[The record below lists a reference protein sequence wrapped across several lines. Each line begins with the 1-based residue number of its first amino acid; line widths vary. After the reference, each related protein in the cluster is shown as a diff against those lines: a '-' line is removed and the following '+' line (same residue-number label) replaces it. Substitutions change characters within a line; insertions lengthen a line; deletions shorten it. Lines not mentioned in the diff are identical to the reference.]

1 MRLNLLAFA
10 LAGVLLQPSAPT
22 EIRLIVKGDDM
33 GAAHGINVGTIKAF
47 RDGILRTTNV
57 IVAGPWFLEAA
68 KMLREN
74 PDLDVGVHLA
84 LTSEW
89 DIRQV
94 AATHLRG
101 VDCRRRRLLFPGGRA
116 AAGYPPKT
124 SLKEAPW
131 KLDEIEREL
140 RAQLDAAKKHLPQAT
155 YTWYHMG
162 FTSLDPSVRDVA
174 AKLTK
179 EYGLV
184 QATDVGFKSLG
195 RIYEG
200 TDSGAVK
207 ADKLA
212 ARLET
217 LEPGLW
223 LLIDHGSTHDPEMQA
238 IGHRGYENVAADRSA
253 NVEMW
258 TSPKV
263 REVVA
268 RRGIKLTNY
277 RELTKK
283 SSCRD
288 MRPPCLSPSS
298 RLPVACCSASRQRSV
313 WSRCR
318 IRSPRR
324 PPLLPRE
331 ARLRPELSGCHG
343 TKAQGAAKAGVTISI
358 IPEQGGKQP
367 PDLTDSCGIMVRA
380 TATSS
385 PSSSGA
391 CRRR

>member
-1 MRLNLLAFA
+1 MMRLVTASLALVA
-10 LAGVLLQPSAPT
+10 LMLQLSAPA

-33 GAAHGINVGTIKAF
+33 GAAHGINAGTITAYQE
-47 RDGILRTTNV
+47 GIVGTTNV
-57 IVAGPWFLEAA
+57 IVPGPWFLEAA

-74 PDLDVGVHLA
+74 PGLDVGVHLA
-84 LTSEW
+84 ITSEW
-89 DIRQV
+89 ENVKWRPVTWAPSI
-94 AATHLRG
+94 
-101 VDCRRRRLLFPGGRA
+101 VDSDGYFLPAVGPRP
-116 AAGYPPKT
+116 GYPPNT

-131 KLDEIEREL
+131 KLAEIEGEL

-162 FTSLDPSVRDVA
+162 FTSLAPEVRDLA

-184 QATDVGFKSLG
+184 QPMDLGIQFIG

-200 TDSGAVK
+200 ADSGAVK

-223 LLIDHGSTHDPEMQA
+223 LQIDHGSTNDPEMQA
-238 IGHRGYENVAADRSA
+238 IGHLGYENVAADRSA

-263 REVVA
+263 REVIE

-283 SSCRD
+283 
-288 MRPPCLSPSS
+288 
-298 RLPVACCSASRQRSV
+298 
-313 WSRCR
+313 
-318 IRSPRR
+318 
-324 PPLLPRE
+324 
-331 ARLRPELSGCHG
+331 
-343 TKAQGAAKAGVTISI
+343 
-358 IPEQGGKQP
+358 
-367 PDLTDSCGIMVRA
+367 
-380 TATSS
+380 
-385 PSSSGA
+385 
-391 CRRR
+391 